1 MGRVVY
7 ILSCT
12 SAKNKDAGT
21 VEELYTGQL
30 FRKGL
35 EYARRQNPD
44 AILVIGGVCKSRV
57 FQLDDVASYYDG
69 IALENLRFAERKKLA
84 QYRLDNI
91 LAHGF
96 SAEDDTFVF
105 LTGQYY
111 YEFILAGRKNALP
124 EALQHYETPFL
135 DNHLRGN
142 GEILHF
148 LDNN

>member
-7 ILSCT
+7 LLSCT
-12 SAKNKDAGT
+12 KSKNKDAGT

-44 AILVIGGVCKSRV
+44 AILVIGGVCKSDII
-57 FQLDDVASYYDG
+57 LLNDAMSYYDG
-69 IALENLRFAERKKLA
+69 IALERLRVAERKKLA
-84 QYRLDNI
+84 QIRLDNI
-91 LAHGF
+91 LARGF

-105 LTGQYY
+105 LTGQHY
-111 YEFILAGRKNALP
+111 YEFILAGRRNALP
-124 EALQHYETPFL
+124 GALQHYETPFL
-135 DNHLRGN
+135 DNHLHGI

-148 LDNN
+148 LDIN